1 MVFFFHIAVLERPK
15 FVFSDLESVVM
26 TWKSSKS
33 SKYTVQ
39 IWNNRTL
46 VWEAT
51 RCRESTSPG
60 SCVTES
66 HKATVVELKPSTEY
80 YFRIYVSKLS
90 ISAPSEPMKTKDLG
104 GLKFL
109 LLQNIAFD

>member
-1 MVFFFHIAVLERPK
+1 MERPE
-15 FVFSDLESVVM
+15 FVFSDLESIVM
-26 TWKSSKS
+26 KWKFSKS

-39 IWNNRTL
+39 IWNNSTL

-51 RCRESTSPG
+51 RCKESKSPG
-60 SCVTES
+60 SCVTKS

-90 ISAPSEPMKTKDLG
+90 VSAPSQPMKTKDLG
-104 GLKFL
+104 GLIIL